1 MDEDITLPAEEC
13 FIEDFSDITAGNNK
27 GTSGSNSS
35 WDGNEAF
42 PTIEFA
48 YQAGGAVRLGNANN
62 SGFIESRALDEVSGD
77 IQIVLMVKGWT
88 GVEGDLIVSIDGQ
101 EETVTYQAEMD
112 DNFESLTIN
121 FSNVSSG
128 SKLKIETSAKR
139 VFIDEVKILCN
150 GDIPCDLTVYISV
163 CEGRCEGS
171 LVELTRS
178 EERRVGEVCD

>member
-1 MDEDITLPAEEC
+1 M
-13 FIEDFSDITAGNNK
+13 FIEDFSDITVGNNT
-27 GTSGSNSS
+27 GTSGSSS
-35 WDGNEAF
+35 AWDGNDAF
-42 PTIEFA
+42 PTNEYA
-48 YQAGGAVRLGNANN
+48 YRAGGAVKLGNANN

-77 IQIVLMVKGWT
+77 IQILLMVKGWT
-88 GVEGDLIVSIDGQ
+88 DVEGDLIVSIDGQ